1 MELTFCHSSL
11 RLPAIS
17 PSCCKASSH
26 NSRLI
31 TIKPVTENI
40 KPFGSLSKY
49 CGDKVIR
56 PVGIHGESRFS
67 RFLIYGQ
74 HKRNSI
80 QTCAQNESDGSDPI
94 LLKAQDEAN
103 SILARVSRF
112 GSACFKFVRPFVML
126 QVLITASSL
135 FARVLVENPQLFK
148 WSLLFKAIPG
158 LIAVLL
164 CQAYSS
170 CINQIYDVDIDRI
183 NKQYLPVTS
192 GDLSMK
198 QAWFLVIFEV
208 LVGILILRLMNAD
221 RITTSMYYLGLL
233 LATLYSTPPFRFK
246 ESPVATSIV
255 IPLTGGVIQ
264 NLGVF
269 YATRASLGLPFCW
282 SPSIVFITTFATL
295 YCTVFS
301 IMKDITDM
309 EGDMKHNI
317 RTFPVIFGP
326 RKIAMFSI
334 GILLVNYIGATAA
347 AIYMPQAFKSY
358 VVLPAH
364 IILAIWLVF
373 QAWKLDNANY
383 AKEASAKF
391 YLLLWS
397 LLMLEYLLFPFM

>member
-31 TIKPVTENI
+31 TIKPITKNI
-40 KPFGSLSKY
+40 KPFGSLSRN

-80 QTCAQNESDGSDPI
+80 QACAQNESDGSDPI
-94 LLKAQDEAN
+94 RLKVQDEAD

-112 GSACFKFVRPFVML
+112 GFACFKFVRPFAMFPL
-126 QVLITASSL
+126 LITASSL

-164 CQAYSS
+164 CQAYNN

-183 NKQYLPVTS
+183 NKQYLPIAS

-198 QAWFLVIFEV
+198 QAWFLVIFEA
-208 LVGILILRLMNAD
+208 LIGILILRLMNAD
-221 RITTSMYYLGLL
+221 RITTSTYYLSLL
-233 LATLYSTPPFRFK
+233 LATSYSVPPFRFK
-246 ESPVATSIV
+246 KFSVATSIL
-255 IPLTGGVIQ
+255 IPLTSGII
-264 NLGVF
+264 NTGVF

-282 SPSIVFITTFATL
+282 SPSLVFITTFTTL
-295 YCTVFS
+295 FFTVIS
-301 IMKDITDM
+301 NIKDITDM
-309 EGDMKHNI
+309 EGDMKYNI
-317 RTFPVIFGP
+317 RTFSVIFGP
-326 RKIAMFSI
+326 KKIVSLSV
-334 GILLVNYIGATAA
+334 GILLINYIGAITA

-364 IILAIWLVF
+364 IILAIWLLF

-383 AKEASAKF
+383 AKEASANF
-391 YLLLWS
+391 YLFLWK
-397 LLMLEYLLFPFM
+397 LVTLEYLLFPFM